1 VIADFK
7 AIGPSDTYSVISF
20 GGQAYQTKLD
30 SNNVAQVDTAKVIP
44 DCTGVSFC
52 SVPGLGVTF
61 PSLNLATL
69 LGPAF
74 NGFVPVA
81 QRIGE
86 QIVIGFINPGLTG
99 ASGPDFNGDGVVN
112 SLDLAIWQQN
122 VGITAGATVLQ
133 GDANGDGRVDGQDF
147 LIWQSHLGPYPGAGS
162 GSSFAVIPE
171 PTSIALVLMSGL
183 AWLPLRRRS
192 AG

>member
-1 VIADFK
+1 
-7 AIGPSDTYSVISF
+7 
-20 GGQAYQTKLD
+20 
-30 SNNVAQVDTAKVIP
+30 
-44 DCTGVSFC
+44 
-52 SVPGLGVTF
+52 
-61 PSLNLATL
+61 
-69 LGPAF
+69 
-74 NGFVPVA
+74 
-81 QRIGE
+81 
-86 QIVIGFINPGLTG
+86 
-99 ASGPDFNGDGVVN
+99 PDFNGDGVVN